1 MSPSSEEKRPAADE
15 GSSAGLVTRL
25 FLIPRRAWAVLLGG
39 IVAEVILFYGVR
51 LLEHPHRYLGI
62 PGAAAALFAVV
73 AAAVTGPWAGAG
85 VALTGG
91 AAFMALVA
99 RRGDPVDPIA
109 IIAAIALWTLA
120 AVVAGMAGKAV
131 RRRATARELLLS
143 KALADSER
151 TNKAIEHI
159 LALGPIFQRF
169 ETREEM
175 VKAVCAAARETF
187 AARSASL
194 YRCDWGNVTLMHR
207 EPPDPQLRPGWTT
220 DLMNLPGL
228 QQVMMSGAPGFTGD
242 LLTEDWPEDQLELG
256 RHLGLRS
263 LLRIPIHL
271 TPTSAYLLVLGWDE
285 AKSSMDPVG
294 LALARRFADQAAVAL
309 EHSEAESL
317 HKHLEKSLLS
327 RSHELHPWMEVHI
340 AYRSGESRLGV
351 GGDFVDYMVLPD
363 KRLGFAIGDVT
374 GHGPDAAALGAA
386 LRAGWRAL
394 ATAGIPLEETMESLN
409 KVLLS
414 ERSGPEIYCTLLIGM
429 VDCLAGSL
437 TLADAGHPPPILIA
451 QGARLLPA
459 KPVLPLGCQHNRD
472 WHAEVFPL
480 PDAWSLLLCTDG
492 LYEGAA
498 QRHSG
503 EGYPLDRLVERLDAA
518 APGPIRTQVV
528 EEIMAESERAGD
540 DPFPDDVAVLLV
552 SKIA

>member
-1 MSPSSEEKRPAADE
+1 VA
-15 GSSAGLVTRL
+15 RL
-25 FLIPRRAWAVLLGG
+25 FLLPRRAWVVLVGG
-39 IVAEVILFYGVR
+39 GVAEIALFYGVG
-51 LLEHPHRYLGI
+51 LLGDTHRYLGI
-62 PGAAAALFAVV
+62 PGAAAALFAVM
-73 AAAVTGPWAGAG
+73 AAVVTGPWIGTG
-85 VALTGG
+85 VALIGG
-91 AAFMALVA
+91 AAFVVFVA
-99 RRGDPVDPIA
+99 GRGDLVDPIA
-109 IIAAIALWTLA
+109 IVVAIALWILA
-120 AVVAGMAGKAV
+120 SVIAGMAGKVV
-131 RRRATARELLLS
+131 RQRAAAHESLLS
-143 KALADSER
+143 KALADSEHA
-151 TNKAIEHI
+151 KGAIENI

-175 VKAVCAAARETF
+175 VEAICAAARETF

-207 EPPDPQLRPGWTT
+207 EPPDPRLRPGWTT
-220 DLMNLPGL
+220 DLLNLPGL
-228 QQVMMSGAPGFTGD
+228 QQAMMSGAPGFTGD
-242 LLTEDWPEDQLELG
+242 LLLEDWPKDQLELG
-256 RHLGLRS
+256 RSLGLRS

-285 AKSSMDPVG
+285 ARGPMDTVG
-294 LALARRFADQAAVAL
+294 LALAQRFADQAAVAL
-309 EHSEAESL
+309 EHSEADAL
-317 HKHLEKSLLS
+317 HRRLEKSLLS
-327 RSHELHPWMEVHI
+327 HSHDPHPWLEVHI
-340 AYRSGESRLGV
+340 AYRSGESRMGV

-363 KRLGFAIGDVT
+363 KRLCFVIGDVT

-414 ERSGPEIYCTLLIGM
+414 ERGGPETYCTLLTGVI
-429 VDCLAGSL
+429 DCRAGSL
-437 TLADAGHPPPILIA
+437 TLADAGHPPPILIGK
-451 QGARLLPA
+451 GARLLPA
-459 KPVLPLGCQHNRD
+459 KPVLPLGCEHDNG

-498 QRHSG
+498 RRHSG
-503 EGYPLDRLVERLDAA
+503 DGYPLDRLVERLDLAG
-518 APGPIRTQVV
+518 PGPVRTHVV
-528 EEIMAESERAGD
+528 EEIMTESERAGD